1 MLFDTDILIWV
12 QRGNAR
18 AADLI
23 DSVDDR
29 YISIQ
34 TFMELL
40 QNALNKQQHRV
51 VKKFIT
57 DYNFSVLPLTENIG
71 HRALIYV
78 EEYGLS
84 HTMRAGDA
92 LIAATATENNL
103 MLCTS
108 NEKYF
113 RTIKDLELKIF
124 KPQT

>member
-12 QRGNAR
+12 QRGNTR

-23 DSVDDR
+23 DSADDR

-51 VKKFIT
+51 IKKFIT

-84 HTMRAGDA
+84 HSMRAGDA
-92 LIAATATENNL
+92 LIAATAIENNL

-108 NEKYF
+108 NEKHF
-113 RTIKDLELKIF
+113 RAIKDLELKIF

>member
-12 QRGNAR
+12 QRGNTR

-23 DSVDDR
+23 DSADDR

-40 QNALNKQQHRV
+40 QSAQNKQQHRII
-51 VKKFIT
+51 KKFIT
-57 DYNFSVLPLTENIG
+57 DYSFSVLPLTENIG

-84 HTMRAGDA
+84 HSMRAGDA
-92 LIAATATENNL
+92 LIAATAIENNL

-108 NEKYF
+108 NEKHF
-113 RTIKDLELKIF
+113 RAIKDLELKDR
-124 KPQT
+124 KSVV

>member
-12 QRGNAR
+12 QRGNTR

-23 DSVDDR
+23 DSADDR

-51 VKKFIT
+51 IKKFIT

-92 LIAATATENNL
+92 LIAATAIENNL

-108 NEKYF
+108 NEKHF
-113 RTIKDLELKIF
+113 RAIKDLELKIF

>member
-12 QRGNAR
+12 QRGNTR

-23 DSVDDR
+23 DSADDR
-29 YISIQ
+29 SISIQ

-51 VKKFIT
+51 IKKFIT

-92 LIAATATENNL
+92 LIAATAIENNF

-108 NEKYF
+108 NEKHF
-113 RTIKDLELKIF
+113 RAIKDLELKIF

>member
-51 VKKFIT
+51 HF
-57 DYNFSVLPLTENIG
+57 
-71 HRALIYV
+71 
-78 EEYGLS
+78 EYS
-84 HTMRAGDA
+84 KQDH
-92 LIAATATENNL
+92 
-103 MLCTS
+103 
-108 NEKYF
+108 
-113 RTIKDLELKIF
+113 
-124 KPQT
+124 